1 MELMNLFTG
10 QQLRCR
16 HRKQT
21 SDKGREEEG
30 EGEMNGESS
39 MEANTLPYVKE
50 IASGNSLY
58 DSGNSNWGFITA

>member
-1 MELMNLFTG
+1 MQGSNGDADVENRFM
-10 QQLRCR
+10 
-16 HRKQT
+16 
-21 SDKGREEEG
+21 DKGRVGEEG
-30 EGEMNGESS
+30 KGEMNGESS

>member
-1 MELMNLFTG
+1 MWGSSGDGDVENRFM
-10 QQLRCR
+10 
-16 HRKQT
+16 
-21 SDKGREEEG
+21 DKGRVGEEG
-30 EGEMNGESS
+30 KGEMNGESS